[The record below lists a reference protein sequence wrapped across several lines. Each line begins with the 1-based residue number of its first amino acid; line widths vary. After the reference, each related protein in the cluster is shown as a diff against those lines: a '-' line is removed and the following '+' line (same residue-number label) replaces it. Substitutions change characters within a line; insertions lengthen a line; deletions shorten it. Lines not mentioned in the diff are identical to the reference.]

1 MEQNNGQP
9 QDLNLKTF
17 DLGVAGGGMQL
28 IIADKP
34 VSENEH
40 YVFTLG
46 NVPPHER
53 QKETATQEKNGL
65 KKALMGFRDN
75 ILKKNPNETEAED
88 NVKLRCFRLSWD
100 KDKQLTA
107 EEYLTW
113 EGIAKVAEIFGYN
126 KEK

>member
-53 QKETATQEKNGL
+53 QKEVVSQEKNGL

-75 ILKKNPNETEAED
+75 ILKKKPIETEAED

-113 EGIAKVAEIFGYN
+113 EGIAKVAEMFGYT